1 MIIPS
6 FKEIREKTSSRY
18 ELVMLVSK
26 RARKLVDNNPKLVE
40 TKNQKPVTVA
50 IEEVMAGKIK
60 FGKPMSDY
68 KYNEKIK
75 EERAFLIEKLKNESY
90 SEINSQGDY
99 EEE

>member
-6 FKEIREKTSSRY
+6 FEEIEEITSSRY

-26 RARKLVDNNPKLVE
+26 RARKLVDNNPKLVK
-40 TKNQKPVTVA
+40 TNSNKPVTIA

-60 FGKPMSDY
+60 FGERMTDASY
-68 KYNEKIK
+68 KEKIDN
-75 EERAFLIEKLKNESY
+75 ERSELVEKLKREYFLNPDTE
-90 SEINSQGDY
+90 EDA

>member
-6 FKEIREKTSSRY
+6 FEEIQEITNSRY

-40 TKNQKPVTVA
+40 TKSNKPVTIA
-50 IEEVMAGKIK
+50 IEEIMARKVK
-60 FGKPMSDY
+60 FGEKMSDAEY
-68 KYNEKIK
+68 DERIK
-75 EERAFLIEKLKNESY
+75 KQRAELIDKLKREYFLNPETQE
-90 SEINSQGDY
+90 EI

>member
-6 FKEIREKTSSRY
+6 FEEIEKITSSRY

-26 RARKLVDNNPKLVE
+26 RARKLVDNNPKLVK
-40 TKNQKPVTVA
+40 TDSNKPVTIA

-60 FGKPMSDY
+60 FGERMTDAR
-68 KYNEKIK
+68 YNEKI
-75 EERAFLIEKLKNESY
+75 ERQRAELVEKLKREYFLNPETD
-90 SEINSQGDY
+90 QDT